1 MKTIHILNVDD
12 YHQALNSIGQHRF
25 QTNQRG
31 AGIGNAFS
39 IVRKYTVP
47 VVRRYIL
54 PHVKTAAIN
63 TALDLAGGTPIR
75 TVLKKSTTN
84 LIKDIK
90 SDVINSLQQRGKG
103 ITRKKHP
110 RQRVIKPVKKRVR
123 VTIGKKKRKPKARPK
138 KSLKKKRSKS
148 KLDIFS

>member
-1 MKTIHILNVDD
+1 MKTVHIFNVDD
-12 YHQALNSIGQHRF
+12 YHQALNPIGHHRF
-25 QTNQRG
+25 QSTQRG
-31 AGIGNAFS
+31 TGLGGAFS
-39 IVRKYTVP
+39 IVRRYTIP

-63 TALDLAGGTPIR
+63 TAVDFVGGTPIR
-75 TVLKKSTTN
+75 TALKNNTAN

-103 ITRKKHP
+103 ITRKKRP
-110 RQRVIKPVKKRVR
+110 QQRTLKPVKKRIR
-123 VTIGKKKRKPKARPK
+123 VTVAKNKRKPKSKPK
-138 KSLKKKRSKS
+138 QLLKRKRTKS